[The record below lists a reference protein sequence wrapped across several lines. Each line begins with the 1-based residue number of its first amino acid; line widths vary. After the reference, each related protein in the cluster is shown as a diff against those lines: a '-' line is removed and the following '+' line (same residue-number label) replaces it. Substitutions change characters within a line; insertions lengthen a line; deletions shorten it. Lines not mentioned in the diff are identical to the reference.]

1 VVVFNREGSVVVGTS
16 GFIYIV
22 NTRRSNILVNSS
34 IINAVLSIFSILYGI
49 IEPLASRIV
58 IRDYRLLI
66 NRLRKLTSVKELE

>member
-1 VVVFNREGSVVVGTS
+1 MVIGTS

-22 NTRRSNILVNSS
+22 SIKGSNILVNSS

-49 IEPLASRIV
+49 IKPLASRIV

-66 NRLRKLTSVKELE
+66 NRLRKLISVKELE